1 MHVDEGALHAYLDG
15 ALDEYPTAEAERIRA
30 HLDEC
35 AQCAA
40 RLEAERAIRSDA
52 HAMLGLAAPEV
63 DMPSLEELR
72 AYVKRTRPTRPPAAV
87 RMYRLGWAASIVLAV
102 GAGWMLRG
110 GQLQEAQLLDRGE
123 FPVEAPALPAAGARE
138 STPVE
143 TDLLEESLD
152 NAATRDASTESRL
165 QRGASP
171 ARQVETG
178 PAISA
183 DAADVIDV
191 AEPLQEAFADRA
203 DLPTDVVVKA
213 AERSVS
219 APAEAPS
226 VEAAPTQVAPE
237 AQEVSAAA
245 LDEAERLRAVEDHVA
260 VAAAPEPEATT
271 EVTGGLSA
279 LMREADST
287 AGAGA
292 VASSEAGVA
301 ADPDEDAGSSN
312 ERRRAESPVP
322 MTLGLDRSGLT
333 PQTFGEGDR
342 KIEAEPLSSVPG
354 YEVLSVSNLD
364 DGTTFLGGRTV
375 QRYDDTRTFEILA
388 LEPEVDP
395 SALPQAAEGLN
406 EVRAQAETG
415 WIVLRGPLPEARLY
429 ELLAMLFSSPI

>member
-15 ALDEYPTAEAERIRA
+15 ALDEYPTAEAERIRE
-30 HLDEC
+30 HLDAC

-40 RLEAERAIRSDA
+40 RLEEERAIRSDA

-110 GQLQEAQLLDRGE
+110 GQLQEAQLLDRGD
-123 FPVEAPALPAAGARE
+123 FGTQAPALGPAGARE
-138 STPVE
+138 SLPAE
-143 TDLLEESLD
+143 TDLLEESLG
-152 NAATRDASTESRL
+152 NAVSRDAGAESGL
-165 QRGASP
+165 QGEALP
-171 ARQVETG
+171 ARQIQAR

-191 AEPLQEAFADRA
+191 AEPIQEAFADRA
-203 DLPTDVVVKA
+203 DLPTDVLAKA
-213 AERSVS
+213 AEQDV
-219 APAEAPS
+219 AQPAEALPTD
-226 VEAAPTQVAPE
+226 AAPTQVVPE
-237 AQEVSAAA
+237 AQEVIASA

-260 VAAAPEPEATT
+260 VAAAPEPGAAT
-271 EVTGGLSA
+271 EVTGGVSA
-279 LMREADST
+279 LGRQVGST

-292 VASSEAGVA
+292 VASPEEEAVP
-301 ADPDEDAGSSN
+301 DPDEDAASSN
-312 ERRRAESPVP
+312 ERRRAASPMP
-322 MTLGLDRSGLT
+322 MTLELDQSGLT
-333 PQTFGEGDR
+333 PQGFAEGDR

-375 QRYDDTRTFEILA
+375 QRYDETRTFEILA
-388 LEPEVDP
+388 LEPDVDP
-395 SALPQAAEGLN
+395 SAMPPAAEGLN

-415 WIVLRGPLPEARLY
+415 WIVLRGPLPEERLY
-429 ELLAMLFSSPI
+429 ELLAMLFPSPS